1 MKNIKGKVFYTLVNY
16 ESNKALAEEIP
27 HIKIHGLMMVFHHV
41 LKRTPK
47 ELNSTLITNKDLA
60 KWEITK
66 DQILLEAKETT
77 PKLFVPELQQI
88 GLRSTGKALPAY
100 NLTTTNGT
108 NGVAVLFYDNELKRI
123 AEKIGSRFYVV
134 IVDQASCF
142 LLVQPEGEDYDK
154 ITKAFITENSFCN
167 KIFYYNPE
175 EDKLRIAKKS
185 KAK

>member
-27 HIKIHGLMMVFHHV
+27 HIKIHDLMMVFQYV
-41 LKRTPK
+41 LKDTSR
-47 ELNSTLITNKDLA
+47 ELNSRLVTNKDLA

-66 DQILLEAKETT
+66 DQLLLEAKETT
-77 PKLFVPELQQI
+77 PKFFVPELQQL
-88 GLRSTGKALPAY
+88 GLRSTGKTLPVY

-123 AEKIGSRFYVV
+123 AEKIGSGFYVV

>member
-27 HIKIHGLMMVFHHV
+27 HVKIHGLMMIFQYI
-41 LKRTPK
+41 LKNTSR
-47 ELNSTLITNKDLA
+47 ELSARLVTDKDLA

-66 DQILLEAKETT
+66 DQLLLEAKETT

-88 GLRSTGKALPAY
+88 GSRSTGKRLPTY

-108 NGVAVLFYDNELKRI
+108 NGVAVLFYDNELKRL
-123 AEKIGSRFYVV
+123 AEKIGSGFYVV
-134 IVDQASCF
+134 IADQDSCF
-142 LLVQPEGEDYDK
+142 LLAQPEGEDYDK
-154 ITKAFITENSFCN
+154 ITKTFIIGNSFCN
-167 KIFYYNPE
+167 KIFYYDPE
-175 EDKLRIAKKS
+175 EGKLRIARKS

>member
-27 HIKIHGLMMVFHHV
+27 HIKFHGLMMVFHYV

-77 PKLFVPELQQI
+77 PKLFVPELQRI
-88 GLRSTGKALPAY
+88 GLRSTGKPLPVY

-108 NGVAVLFYDNELKRI
+108 NGVAVLFYDDELKRL
-123 AEKIGSRFYVV
+123 AEKIGSGFYVV
-134 IVDQASCF
+134 TTEQDSCI
-142 LLVQPEGEDYDK
+142 LLAQPEGEDYDK
-154 ITKAFITENSFCN
+154 INKAFNTGNSFCN
-167 KIFYYNPE
+167 KIFYYDPE
-175 EDKLRIAKKS
+175 EGKLRIARKS

>member
-27 HIKIHGLMMVFHHV
+27 HIKIHGLMMVFHYV

-66 DQILLEAKETT
+66 DQIMLEAKETT
-77 PKLFVPELQQI
+77 PKLFIPELQRI
-88 GLRSTGKALPAY
+88 GLRSTGKPLPVY

-108 NGVAVLFYDNELKRI
+108 NGVAVLFYDNELKRL
-123 AEKIGSRFYVV
+123 AEKIGSGFYVV
-134 IVDQASCF
+134 TTEQDSCI
-142 LLVQPEGEDYDK
+142 LLAQPEGEDYDK
-154 ITKAFITENSFCN
+154 INKAFSTGNTFCN
-167 KIFYYNPE
+167 KIFYYDPE
-175 EDKLRIAKKS
+175 EGKLRIARKS

>member
-16 ESNKALAEEIP
+16 ENNKALAEEIP

-47 ELNSTLITNKDLA
+47 ELNSALVTNKDLA

-77 PKLFVPELQQI
+77 PKPFVPELQQI

-123 AEKIGSRFYVV
+123 AEKIGSGFYVV
-134 IVDQASCF
+134 IVDQSSYF

-167 KIFYYNPE
+167 EIFYYNPE

>member
-16 ESNKALAEEIP
+16 ENNKALAEEIP
-27 HIKIHGLMMVFHHV
+27 HIKIHGLMMVFQYV
-41 LKRTPK
+41 LKNTSK
-47 ELNSTLITNKDLA
+47 ELSAKLVTNDDLA

-66 DQILLEAKETT
+66 DQLLLEVKETT

-88 GLRSTGKALPAY
+88 GLRSSGKALPVY

-123 AEKIGSRFYVV
+123 AEKIGSGFYVV

-154 ITKAFITENSFCN
+154 ITKAFITGNSFCN

-175 EDKLRIAKKS
+175 EDKLHIAKKS

>member
-27 HIKIHGLMMVFHHV
+27 HIKIHGLMMVFHYV
-41 LKRTPK
+41 LKRTSK
-47 ELNSTLITNKDLA
+47 ELNSALVTNEDLA

-77 PKLFVPELQQI
+77 HKLFVPELQRI
-88 GLRSTGKALPAY
+88 GLRSTGKALPVY

-108 NGVAVLFYDNELKRI
+108 NGVAVLFYDDELKRL
-123 AEKIGSRFYVV
+123 AKKIGSGFYVV
-134 IVDQASCF
+134 IADQDSCF
-142 LLVQPEGEDYDK
+142 LLAHPEGEYYDK
-154 ITKAFITENSFCN
+154 INKTFAAGNSFCN
-167 KIFYYNPE
+167 KIFYYDPE
-175 EDKLRIAKKS
+175 EGKLRIARKS